1 MAAITQGT
9 TCLYGIAGT
18 VTNLYVQSYTVSS
31 SFNNMDYVQDET
43 GLTKTARMDDRKS
56 ELSIEG
62 ICKTGTVPVLGATLS
77 FTTGASSAYPSGTAS
92 VSYAGYV
99 TKVEEKGGNKEFVK
113 VSVTVEDFEAINPA

>member
-62 ICKTGTVPVLGATLS
+62 ICKTDTVPVLGATLT
-77 FTTGASSAYPSGTAS
+77 FTTGALSAYPSGSAS

-113 VSVTVEDFEAINPA
+113 VSVTVEAFEGITPA